1 MNHTKILFRLASS
14 LILLFLIGCTTIKYY
29 PVNFVE
35 SLKHPT
41 KFPDVYSSTVQ
52 NIEEVANKNPL
63 REDEDIK
70 ITDVGENK
78 TSSMHLIQVRENCEM
93 YLHYHKR
100 HDEVIYVK
108 KGSGIATLDGTRY
121 IVKPGSILQVPSKTV
136 HKLLNTGNEVFV
148 AVSVITPQYD
158 GRDEKMIKE
167 KKMMDRG
174 VKEERRLAGK
184 GSEGSKEG
192 NASSANANKESD
204 ENKIGNVNKP
214 NKVAEK
220 IIEETD
226 DTNTDIKNDKL
237 KTKDSSKPKKTK
249 TDFVSEE
256 QPVNIE
262 ELHDKLT
269 KLTQLKEEGAISE
282 DEYEEKK
289 DALVKG
295 QDIGILPET
304 KVKYNNEIPTEME
317 ETEIESTSENVAG
330 YEEHSSGT
338 EAFDSTSENI
348 QESTSDFSEETSL
361 VADKEAILSEETTVD
376 EDKLKMLEEMRQ
388 DGLITEEDYE
398 SKKEAIIKEEETDD
412 TLKSSEPTDFSKGLT
427 TEEPS
432 SEEKS
437 KMLEEMRDEGL
448 ITDKDYEIK
457 KRTLLDTTYEKPI
470 SLSEE
475 NISNS
480 EKMKELKELYNQ
492 GYITEEDY
500 DYKLGEL
507 RGDRN
512 AVLPQSDSL
521 PKDIANDEK
530 AKELKELYHQGF
542 IAEKDYKFKLEE
554 IVKAKG
560 EGITSKDVPQER
572 NIENEKLLEL
582 EEMKKEGIISD
593 EDYAY
598 KKAQIL
604 NK

>member
-1 MNHTKILFRLASS
+1 MNHTKIIFRLASS

-41 KFPDVYSSTVQ
+41 KFPDVYSSNVQ

-63 REDEDIK
+63 GEDEDIK

-167 KKMMDRG
+167 KKKMDRG

-192 NASSANANKESD
+192 NASSANKA
-204 ENKIGNVNKP
+204 
-214 NKVAEK
+214 AEK

-226 DTNTDIKNDKL
+226 DTNTDITNDKL
-237 KTKDSSKPKKTK
+237 RTKDSSKPKKTK

-348 QESTSDFSEETSL
+348 QESTSDLSEETSL
-361 VADKEAILSEETTVD
+361 VANKEAILGEEPTVD

-398 SKKEAIIKEEETDD
+398 SKKMAIV
-412 TLKSSEPTDFSKGLT
+412 G
-427 TEEPS
+427 S
-432 SEEKS
+432 SEENTTSILPESITKDEDEKVEDLKELFDQGLITKDDYELKLKEITDAQTHNIS
-437 KMLEEMRDEGL
+437 PDTSAEKGIGNDKLSELNELRKEGL
-448 ITDKDYEIK
+448 I
-457 KRTLLDTTYEKPI
+457 
-470 SLSEE
+470 S
-475 NISNS
+475 
-480 EKMKELKELYNQ
+480 
-492 GYITEEDY
+492 EEDY
-500 DYKLGEL
+500 
-507 RGDRN
+507 
-512 AVLPQSDSL
+512 
-521 PKDIANDEK
+521 
-530 AKELKELYHQGF
+530 ELKKSQ
-542 IAEKDYKFKLEE
+542 
-554 IVKAKG
+554 
-560 EGITSKDVPQER
+560 
-572 NIENEKLLEL
+572 LLG
-582 EEMKKEGIISD
+582 K
-593 EDYAY
+593 
-598 KKAQIL
+598 
-604 NK
+604 

>member
-41 KFPDVYSSTVQ
+41 KFLDVYSSTVQ

-63 REDEDIK
+63 GEDEDIK

-136 HKLLNTGNEVFV
+136 HKFLNTGNEVFV
-148 AVSVITPQYD
+148 AVSVITPKYD
-158 GRDEKMIKE
+158 GRDEKLIKE
-167 KKMMDRG
+167 KKRLDRG

-192 NASSANANKESD
+192 NTSSANKESD

-226 DTNTDIKNDKL
+226 DTNTDITNDKL
-237 KTKDSSKPKKTK
+237 RTKDYSKPKKTK

-304 KVKYNNEIPTEME
+304 QVKYNNEIPTEME
-317 ETEIESTSENVAG
+317 ETETESVSETIAE
-330 YEEHSSGT
+330 YEEHSSET

-348 QESTSDFSEETSL
+348 QESTSDLAEETSL
-361 VADKEAILSEETTVD
+361 VADKEAVFSEETTVD

-388 DGLITEEDYE
+388 DGLLTEEDYE
-398 SKKEAIIKEEETDD
+398 SKKEAIIKEEEKDY
-412 TLKSSEPTDFSKGLT
+412 TLKSSEPTDFSKGLP

-448 ITDKDYEIK
+448 ITDEDYEIK
-457 KRTLLDTTYEKPI
+457 KRALSDTTDEKPI
-470 SLSEE
+470 SLSEG

-480 EKMKELKELYNQ
+480 EKIKELKELYNQ

-507 RGDRN
+507 KGDRN
-512 AVLPQSDSL
+512 VVLPSDDSL

-542 IAEKDYKFKLEE
+542 IAEEDYKFKLEE
-554 IVKAKG
+554 IAKTKG
-560 EGITSKDVPQER
+560 EGITSKDIPQER

-582 EEMKKEGIISD
+582 EEMKEEGLISD

>member
-63 REDEDIK
+63 GEDEDIK

-136 HKLLNTGNEVFV
+136 HKFLNTGNEVFV

-158 GRDEKMIKE
+158 GRDEKLIKE
-167 KKMMDRG
+167 KKRLDRG

-192 NASSANANKESD
+192 NTSSANKESD
-204 ENKIGNVNKP
+204 ENKIGNVNKS

-220 IIEETD
+220 TIEETD

-237 KTKDSSKPKKTK
+237 RTKDYSKPKKTK

-269 KLTQLKEEGAISE
+269 KLTQLKDEGAISE

-289 DALVKG
+289 DVLVKG

-317 ETEIESTSENVAG
+317 ELETESASENVAG
-330 YEEHSSGT
+330 YEEHSSET

-348 QESTSDFSEETSL
+348 QESTSDLSEETSL

-398 SKKEAIIKEEETDD
+398 SKKEAIIKKEETDY
-412 TLKSSEPTDFSKGLT
+412 TLKSSEPTDFSKGLP
-427 TEEPS
+427 TEGPS

-448 ITDKDYEIK
+448 ITDEDYEIK
-457 KRTLLDTTYEKPI
+457 KRALSATTDEKPI
-470 SLSEE
+470 SLSDE

-480 EKMKELKELYNQ
+480 EKIKELKELYNE

-507 RGDRN
+507 RSDRN
-512 AVLPQSDSL
+512 VVLPSGDSL

-542 IAEKDYKFKLEE
+542 IAEEDYKFKLKE
-554 IVKAKG
+554 IAKTKG
-560 EGITSKDVPQER
+560 EGITSKDVSQER
-572 NIENEKLLEL
+572 NIENDKLLEL
-582 EEMKKEGIISD
+582 EEMKEEGIISD

>member
-63 REDEDIK
+63 GEDEDIK

-158 GRDEKMIKE
+158 GRDEKVIKE
-167 KKMMDRG
+167 KKKMDRG

-184 GSEGSKEG
+184 GSEGSKESDT
-192 NASSANANKESD
+192 SSASKEGD
-204 ENKIGNVNKP
+204 ENKIGNVNKQ

-220 IIEETD
+220 IMEETD
-226 DTNTDIKNDKL
+226 DTNTDITNDRL
-237 KTKDSSKPKKTK
+237 KTKGSSKPKKTK

-317 ETEIESTSENVAG
+317 ETEIESASENIAG
-330 YEEHSSGT
+330 YEKHSSET
-338 EAFDSTSENI
+338 EAFGSTSENI
-348 QESTSDFSEETSL
+348 QESTSDLSEETSL

-388 DGLITEEDYE
+388 DGLLTEEDYE
-398 SKKEAIIKEEETDD
+398 SKKEAIIKEEEMDD
-412 TLKSSEPTDFSKGLT
+412 TLKSSEPTDFSEGLPK
-427 TEEPS
+427 EVPS

-448 ITDKDYEIK
+448 ITDGDYEIK
-457 KRTLLDTTYEKPI
+457 KRALSTTTNEKPI
-470 SLSEE
+470 SLSEG

-480 EKMKELKELYNQ
+480 EKIKELRELYNE
-492 GYITEEDY
+492 GYITGEDY

-507 RGDRN
+507 KGDRD
-512 AVLPQSDSL
+512 VVIPSGDSL
-521 PKDIANDEK
+521 LKDIANDEK

-542 IAEKDYKFKLEE
+542 IAEEDYKFKLEE
-554 IVKAKG
+554 IAKTKG
-560 EGITSKDVPQER
+560 EGSTSKDVPQER

-582 EEMKKEGIISD
+582 EEMKKEGLISD

>member
-63 REDEDIK
+63 GEDEDIK

-167 KKMMDRG
+167 KKKMDRG

-184 GSEGSKEG
+184 GSEGSKES
-192 NASSANANKESD
+192 NTSSANKEGD

-226 DTNTDIKNDKL
+226 DTNTDITNDKL
-237 KTKDSSKPKKTK
+237 KTKYSSKPRKTK

-295 QDIGILPET
+295 QNIGLLPET
-304 KVKYNNEIPTEME
+304 KGKFSEEIPTEME
-317 ETEIESTSENVAG
+317 ETETESAYENVAG
-330 YEEHSSGT
+330 YEKHSSET
-338 EAFDSTSENI
+338 EASGSTSENI
-348 QESTSDFSEETSL
+348 EESTSDLSEETSL
-361 VADKEAILSEETTVD
+361 VTNKEAILSEETTVD

-398 SKKEAIIKEEETDD
+398 SKKEAIIKKEEMDD
-412 TLKSSEPTDFSKGLT
+412 TLKSSEPTDFSKGLP
-427 TEEPS
+427 TEVPS
-432 SEEKS
+432 LEEKS

-448 ITDKDYEIK
+448 ITDEDYEIK
-457 KRTLLDTTYEKPI
+457 KRALSDTTYEKPI
-470 SLSEE
+470 SLSEG

-480 EKMKELKELYNQ
+480 EKIKELRELYNE

-507 RGDRN
+507 KDDRN
-512 AVLPQSDSL
+512 TVLPSGDSL
-521 PKDIANDEK
+521 PNDIANDEK
-530 AKELKELYHQGF
+530 AEELKELYHQGF
-542 IAEKDYKFKLEE
+542 IAEEDYKFKLEE
-554 IVKAKG
+554 IAKTKG

-582 EEMKKEGIISD
+582 EEMKEEGIISD

>member
-63 REDEDIK
+63 GEDEDIK

-136 HKLLNTGNEVFV
+136 HKFLNTGNEVFV

-167 KKMMDRG
+167 KKRLDRV

-184 GSEGSKEG
+184 GSEGSKESTT
-192 NASSANANKESD
+192 SSANKESD
-204 ENKIGNVNKP
+204 ENKIDNVNKP
-214 NKVAEK
+214 NKVAGK

-237 KTKDSSKPKKTK
+237 KTKDYSKPKKTK

-304 KVKYNNEIPTEME
+304 KVKYNNEIPTEIE
-317 ETEIESTSENVAG
+317 ETGIESASENVAG
-330 YEEHSSGT
+330 YEEYSSET

-348 QESTSDFSEETSL
+348 QESTSDLAEETSL
-361 VADKEAILSEETTVD
+361 VADKESILGEETTVD

-388 DGLITEEDYE
+388 DALITEEDYE
-398 SKKEAIIKEEETDD
+398 SKKEAIIKEEEKDY
-412 TLKSSEPTDFSKGLT
+412 TLKSSEPTDFSKGLP

-448 ITDKDYEIK
+448 ITDADYEVK
-457 KRTLLDTTYEKPI
+457 KRTLSATTDEKPI

-480 EKMKELKELYNQ
+480 EKIKELKELYDQ
-492 GYITEEDY
+492 GYITDEDY

-507 RGDRN
+507 KGDRN
-512 AVLPQSDSL
+512 VVLPSGDSI

-560 EGITSKDVPQER
+560 EDNTSKDVPQER

-582 EEMKKEGIISD
+582 EEMKEEGLISD

>member
-1 MNHTKILFRLASS
+1 MNHNKIFFRIASS
-14 LILLFLIGCTTIKYY
+14 LILLFLIGCTTVKYY

-63 REDEDIK
+63 GKDEDIK

-108 KGSGIATLDGTRY
+108 RGSGIATLDGTRY
-121 IVKPGSILQVPSKTV
+121 VVKPGSILQVTSKTM

-158 GRDEKMIKE
+158 GRDEKRIKD
-167 KKMMDRG
+167 KKKIDRG

-184 GSEGSKEG
+184 GSEGSKET
-192 NASSANANKESD
+192 NTSSSNKESD
-204 ENKIGNVNKP
+204 ENKTGNVNKP

-220 IIEETD
+220 IVEETD
-226 DTNTDIKNDKL
+226 DRNTDITNEKL
-237 KTKDSSKPKKTK
+237 RTKDSSRPKKTK

-282 DEYEEKK
+282 NEYEEKK

-304 KVKYNNEIPTEME
+304 KVKYNKEIPTEIE
-317 ETEIESTSENVAG
+317 ETETESAFENIAG
-330 YEEHSSGT
+330 YEKHSSET
-338 EAFDSTSENI
+338 ETSGSTSENI
-348 QESTSDFSEETSL
+348 QESTSYLSEETSL
-361 VADKEAILSEETTVD
+361 VANKEAILSEENTVD
-376 EDKLKMLEEMRQ
+376 EDKLKMLEEMR
-388 DGLITEEDYE
+388 
-398 SKKEAIIKEEETDD
+398 
-412 TLKSSEPTDFSKGLT
+412 
-427 TEEPS
+427 
-432 SEEKS
+432 
-437 KMLEEMRDEGL
+437 DEGL
-448 ITDKDYEIK
+448 ITDEDYKIK
-457 KRTLLDTTYEKPI
+457 KKTLSDTTEEKPI
-470 SLSEE
+470 SVSEE

-480 EKMKELKELYNQ
+480 EKIKELKELYSE

-500 DYKLGEL
+500 DYKMGEL
-507 RGDRN
+507 KGVRN
-512 AVLPQSDSL
+512 VVLPSGDSL
-521 PKDIANDEK
+521 PKDIANNEK

-542 IAEKDYKFKLEE
+542 IAEEDYKFKLEE
-554 IVKAKG
+554 IAKTKG
-560 EGITSKDVPQER
+560 AGITSKDVPQER

-582 EEMKKEGIISD
+582 EEMKEEGIISD

>member
-1 MNHTKILFRLASS
+1 MNHTKIIFRLASS

-41 KFPDVYSSTVQ
+41 KFPDVYSSNVQ

-63 REDEDIK
+63 GEDEDIK

-158 GRDEKMIKE
+158 GR
-167 KKMMDRG
+167 
-174 VKEERRLAGK
+174 EERRLAGK

-192 NASSANANKESD
+192 NASSANKA
-204 ENKIGNVNKP
+204 
-214 NKVAEK
+214 AEK

-226 DTNTDIKNDKL
+226 DTNTDITNDKL
-237 KTKDSSKPKKTK
+237 RTKDSSKPKKTK

-317 ETEIESTSENVAG
+317 ETEIESTSEDVA
-330 YEEHSSGT
+330 
-338 EAFDSTSENI
+338 
-348 QESTSDFSEETSL
+348 
-361 VADKEAILSEETTVD
+361 
-376 EDKLKMLEEMRQ
+376 R
-388 DGLITEEDYE
+388 
-398 SKKEAIIKEEETDD
+398 
-412 TLKSSEPTDFSKGLT
+412 
-427 TEEPS
+427 
-432 SEEKS
+432 
-437 KMLEEMRDEGL
+437 
-448 ITDKDYEIK
+448 
-457 KRTLLDTTYEKPI
+457 
-470 SLSEE
+470 
-475 NISNS
+475 
-480 EKMKELKELYNQ
+480 
-492 GYITEEDY
+492 
-500 DYKLGEL
+500 
-507 RGDRN
+507 
-512 AVLPQSDSL
+512 
-521 PKDIANDEK
+521 
-530 AKELKELYHQGF
+530 
-542 IAEKDYKFKLEE
+542 
-554 IVKAKG
+554 
-560 EGITSKDVPQER
+560 
-572 NIENEKLLEL
+572 
-582 EEMKKEGIISD
+582 
-593 EDYAY
+593 
-598 KKAQIL
+598 
-604 NK
+604 

>member
-1 MNHTKILFRLASS
+1 MNIIMNHTKILFRLASS

-63 REDEDIK
+63 GEDEEIK

-167 KKMMDRG
+167 KKKMDRG

-192 NASSANANKESD
+192 NASSANKA
-204 ENKIGNVNKP
+204 
-214 NKVAEK
+214 AEK

-226 DTNTDIKNDKL
+226 DTNTDITNDKL
-237 KTKDSSKPKKTK
+237 RTKDSSKPKKTK

-317 ETEIESTSENVAG
+317 ETEIESTSEDVAG
-330 YEEHSSGT
+330 YEKYSSET
-338 EAFDSTSENI
+338 EASDSTSENI
-348 QESTSDFSEETSL
+348 QESTSDLSEETSL
-361 VADKEAILSEETTVD
+361 VANKEAILGEEPTVD

-398 SKKEAIIKEEETDD
+398 SKKEAIIKKEEKDD
-412 TLKSSEPTDFSKGLT
+412 TLKSSEPTNFSEGLT

-437 KMLEEMRDEGL
+437 KMLEEMRNEGL
-448 ITDKDYEIK
+448 ITDEDYEIK
-457 KRTLLDTTYEKPI
+457 KRALSESTDEKPI

-480 EKMKELKELYNQ
+480 EKIKELKELYNE

-500 DYKLGEL
+500 DYKVGEL

-512 AVLPQSDSL
+512 VVLPSDDSL

-542 IAEKDYKFKLEE
+542 IAEEDYKFKLEE
-554 IVKAKG
+554 IAKTKG

-582 EEMKKEGIISD
+582 EEMKEEGIISD

>member
-1 MNHTKILFRLASS
+1 MNHTKILFRLAYS

-63 REDEDIK
+63 GEDEDIK

-136 HKLLNTGNEVFV
+136 HKFLNTGNEVFV

-158 GRDEKMIKE
+158 GRDEKLIKE
-167 KKMMDRG
+167 KKRLDRG

-192 NASSANANKESD
+192 TTSSANKEGD
-204 ENKIGNVNKP
+204 ENKIGNVNKT
-214 NKVAEK
+214 NKVAGK

-237 KTKDSSKPKKTK
+237 RTKDYSKRKKTK

-304 KVKYNNEIPTEME
+304 QVKYNNEIPTEME
-317 ETEIESTSENVAG
+317 ETETETASENVAG
-330 YEEHSSGT
+330 YEKPSSET

-398 SKKEAIIKEEETDD
+398 SKKEAIIKEEEKDY
-412 TLKSSEPTDFSKGLT
+412 TLKSSEPTGFSKGLP

-448 ITDKDYEIK
+448 ITDEDYEIK
-457 KRTLLDTTYEKPI
+457 KRALSDTTYEKPI
-470 SLSEE
+470 SLSEG

-480 EKMKELKELYNQ
+480 EKIKELKELYDQ

-507 RGDRN
+507 KGDRN
-512 AVLPQSDSL
+512 VVLPSGDSL
-521 PKDIANDEK
+521 LKDIANDEK

-542 IAEKDYKFKLEE
+542 VAEEDYKFKLKE
-554 IVKAKG
+554 IAKTKG
-560 EGITSKDVPQER
+560 EDNTSKDVPQGR

-582 EEMKKEGIISD
+582 EEMKEEGLISD